1 MAMHMSAPRLT
12 FIVVTLVTLLLL
24 AGFIPSMCAAQQT
37 PSTSN
42 AAANNTTRG
51 LKDPAELEAFLNQTI
66 ENELQTYHI
75 PGATVAVVKEGQLFF
90 AKGYGY
96 ANLENHTPVD
106 ANTTLF
112 GIGSITKLFTWTAVM
127 QLVEEGKIDLNA
139 DVNTYLSDFKI
150 PNTYP
155 QPITMENLMTH
166 TAGFENKER
175 GFAVSNI
182 SDLQPLGTALA
193 STMPARVFPPG
204 QVWSYSNWGTALAA
218 HIVEQVSGMPFAEY
232 ANMKLFVP
240 LGMNHTTI
248 EQPVQQKLAQN
259 VSTGYTY
266 DGGTYT
272 PTPEE
277 ILQVAPAGA
286 IMSTAPD
293 MAKFLIAHLQNGR
306 YEDIRILN
314 NSTAIEMHSSHFTP
328 DPRASWALGIGMMT
342 RNNEQIL
349 WHNGDT
355 NVFHAYFVLLPTH
368 NVGLFVS
375 YNGPAGTAARED
387 LLNAFLDRY
396 YPVEKALPQLVNY
409 HDASS
414 VTGTYLKTRSA
425 FTTIER
431 YLLKPQLVEITGRS
445 NGTLQINMVGQ
456 TAEYVEVAPLVF
468 TRADG
473 AQTVYQT
480 AIFKNDGNGTHLF
493 YTAAPQYYNRLPWYS
508 TPAFV
513 DSISYLSL
521 ALLPTV
527 AIWPIR
533 AVLDYQASGVTTR
546 QTRWAHWTLGIASA
560 LFLAFFGAISSLA
573 ADETIVNNLMFS
585 TSVPSSV
592 VAALFL
598 PLIGTALTFGAVAF
612 TVLAWLRGYWN
623 VWDRVHYTVVTAA
636 ALAFI
641 AWLNYWN
648 LIGFKW

>member
-1 MAMHMSAPRLT
+1 MHMSAPRLT
-12 FIVVTLVTLLLL
+12 FIIVTLVTLLLL
-24 AGFIPSMCAAQQT
+24 AGFIPSLCAAQQA

-42 AAANNTTRG
+42 AAASDTTRG
-51 LKDPAELEAFLNQTI
+51 LKDPAELEAFLNHTI
-66 ENELQTYHI
+66 VNELQTYRI

-90 AKGYGY
+90 AEGYGY
-96 ANLENHTPVD
+96 ANLENQTPVD

-127 QLVEEGKIDLNA
+127 QLVEEGKIDLHA
-139 DVNTYLSDFKI
+139 DVNTYLSDFTI

-155 QPITMENLMTH
+155 QPVTMENLMTH

-175 GFAVSNI
+175 GFAVSNV
-182 SDLQPLGTALA
+182 SDLLPLGTALA
-193 STMPARVFPPG
+193 RTMPARVFPPG

-218 HIVEQVSGMPFAEY
+218 HIVEQVSGMPFDQY
-232 ANMKLFVP
+232 ANAKLFTP
-240 LGMNHTTI
+240 LGMNRTTI
-248 EQPVQQKLAQN
+248 EQPVPEKLAQD

-266 DGGTYT
+266 DGSTYT
-272 PTPEE
+272 PTPQE

-306 YEDIRILN
+306 YGDVRILN
-314 NSTAIEMHSSHFTP
+314 NSTAIEMHSPHFTP
-328 DPRASWALGIGMMT
+328 DPHASWALGLGMMT

-355 NVFHAYFVLLPTH
+355 NVFHAYFVLLPAH

-396 YPVEKALPQLVNY
+396 YPVEKAIPELVNY

-414 VTGTYLKTRSA
+414 VTGTYQKTRSA
-425 FTTIER
+425 YSTLEK
-431 YLLKPQLVEITGRS
+431 YLVKPQLVEITGRP
-445 NGTLQINMVGQ
+445 NGTLQMSMGGQ
-456 TAEYVEVAPLVF
+456 TAEYVEVAALVF

-473 AQTVYQT
+473 AQTVLQT

-493 YTAAPQYYNRLPWYS
+493 FSAAPQYYNRLAWYS

-513 DSISYLSL
+513 DNVSYLSL

-527 AIWPIR
+527 AIWPIG
-533 AVLDYQASGVTTR
+533 AVLDGHASGVNSR
-546 QTRWAHWTLGIASA
+546 QTRCAHWVLGTASA
-560 LFLAFFGAISSLA
+560 LFLVFFGAISTLA
-573 ADETIVNNLMFS
+573 ADETIINNVMFN
-585 TSVPSSV
+585 TSVPFSII
-592 VAALFL
+592 AALIL
-598 PLIGTALTFGAVAF
+598 SLIGAVLTFGAVSF
-612 TVLAWLRGYWN
+612 TVLAWVKGYWN
-623 VWDRVHYTVVTAA
+623 VWGRLHYTVVTGA